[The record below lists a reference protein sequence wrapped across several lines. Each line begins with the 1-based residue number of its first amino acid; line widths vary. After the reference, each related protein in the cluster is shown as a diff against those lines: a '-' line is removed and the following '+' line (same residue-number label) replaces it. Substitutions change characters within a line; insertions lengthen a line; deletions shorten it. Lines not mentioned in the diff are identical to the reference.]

1 MLSYHRRDYPNEY
14 KTTCFVVVKG
24 SVTYMI
30 RYTRILFLIHA
41 GTVGSLIVYDGEVVD
56 RDKL

>member
-1 MLSYHRRDYPNEY
+1 MLSFHRRDYPNEY

-24 SVTYMI
+24 SVTYI
-30 RYTRILFLIHA
+30 IWYTRILFLIQA

-56 RDKL
+56 RDK